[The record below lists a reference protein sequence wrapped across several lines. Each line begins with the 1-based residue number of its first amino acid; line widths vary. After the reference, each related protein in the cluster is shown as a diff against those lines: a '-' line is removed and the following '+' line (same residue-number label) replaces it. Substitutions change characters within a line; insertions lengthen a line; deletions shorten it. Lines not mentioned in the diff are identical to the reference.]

1 MALWPRSV
9 VAQSVKVGDDWVY
22 DSKDAITGF
31 PISTY
36 TSLVT
41 EVSPK
46 EIVTRLIRRGTDG
59 GVVVFDHDWNRLI
72 NGNQKYNP
80 NDGHGIR
87 FASCCGQ

>member
-9 VAQSVKVGDDWVY
+9 VAQSVKVGDAWVY